1 MVWVVIAALAIMV
14 TGLLLVVRDAE
25 EHERQNLTGRSSR
38 PA

>member
-1 MVWVVIAALAIMV
+1 MVWIVIAALAVMV

-25 EHERQNLTGRSSR
+25 EHERQNLTRRSSR